1 MRMYVHT
8 PYFYIRPRNT
18 DWLYTQLL
26 NRLTE
31 FNPGLQVYLQHSF
44 FASLAEN
51 LRKTADI
58 IDGRTRLPVPVS
70 LLAKQDSR
78 FSRRDLRRA
87 NPDFI
92 YGQAPTNISDIPL
105 VFNCGP
111 TFPDVLRKA
120 GASEAFIARELKVK
134 RRCAARASL
143 VVSHSRSN
151 LDNLALIMPDQVA
164 KMRCLPF
171 FLPHLKALPEA
182 YIERKFRDT
191 GKTRLLFIGREAR
204 RKGLPETLTAFQQLS
219 AKFPSQLHLKIV
231 TNFADG
237 TVEIP
242 SRPDIELLGETSR
255 DDVQRLLEES
265 HILLVPS
272 RFESYG
278 WVYLEAMAAGC
289 ITIGADG
296 DTQREILADG
306 HAGFPVGADPQKIVD
321 TLTPFLTHPET
332 MLPQALAAARHC
344 EAQYFPRAIAKRF
357 EELGREAIELFQS
370 SGNRISQ

>member
-1 MRMYVHT
+1 MYVHT

-26 NRLTE
+26 ARLTE
-31 FNPGLQVYLQHSF
+31 FNPNLQVYLQHSF

-51 LRKTADI
+51 LRKAADI
-58 IDGRTRLPVPVS
+58 IEGRTRIPVPVS
-70 LLAKQDSR
+70 LLAKQDSH
-78 FSRRDLRRA
+78 FSRRDVRRA
-87 NPDFI
+87 RPDFI
-92 YGQAPTNISDIPL
+92 YGQAPTNIPDIPL

-143 VVSHSRSN
+143 IVSHSRSN

-171 FLPHLKALPEA
+171 FLPHLNALPEA
-182 YIERKFRDT
+182 EIEKKFSDT
-191 GKTRLLFIGREAR
+191 GKIRLLFIGREAR
-204 RKGLPETLTAFQQLS
+204 RKGLPETLVAFQQLS
-219 AKFPSQLHLKIV
+219 AKFPSRLHLKIV

-237 TVEIP
+237 AVEIP
-242 SRPDIELLGETSR
+242 AHPDIELLGETSR
-255 DDVQRLLEES
+255 DDVQRLLEQS

-289 ITIGADG
+289 ITIAADG
-296 DTQREILADG
+296 ATQREILDDG
-306 HAGFPVGADPQKIVD
+306 HAGFAVGANPEKIVD
-321 TLTPFLTHPET
+321 TLTPFLALPEI
-332 MLPQALAAARHC
+332 MLPQALAAQRHC
-344 EAQYFPRAIAKRF
+344 ASEYLPQAIAKRF

-370 SGNRISQ
+370 SDKKSRR

>member
-1 MRMYVHT
+1 MYVHT

-26 NRLTE
+26 ARLTE
-31 FNPGLQVYLQHSF
+31 FNPNLQVYLQHSF

-51 LRKTADI
+51 LRKAADI
-58 IDGRTRLPVPVS
+58 IEGRTRLPVPVS
-70 LLAKQDSR
+70 LMAKQDSR
-78 FSRRDLRRA
+78 FSRSDVRHA

-92 YGQAPTNISDIPL
+92 YGQAPTNIPDIPL

-143 VVSHSRSN
+143 IVSHSRSN

-171 FLPHLKALPEA
+171 FLPHLNALPEA
-182 YIERKFRDT
+182 EIEKKFSDT
-191 GKTRLLFIGREAR
+191 GKIRLLFIGREAR
-204 RKGLPETLTAFQQLS
+204 RKGLPETLVAFQQLS
-219 AKFPSQLHLKIV
+219 AKFPSRLHLKIV

-237 TVEIP
+237 AVEIP
-242 SRPDIELLGETSR
+242 AHPDIELLGETSR
-255 DDVQRLLEES
+255 DDVQRLLEQS

-289 ITIGADG
+289 ITIAADG
-296 DTQREILADG
+296 ATQREILDDG
-306 HAGFPVGADPQKIVD
+306 HAGFAVGANPEKIVD
-321 TLTPFLTHPET
+321 TLTPFLALPET
-332 MLPQALAAARHC
+332 MLPQALAAQRHC
-344 EAQYFPRAIAKRF
+344 ASEYLPQAIAKRF

-370 SGNRISQ
+370 SDKKSRR